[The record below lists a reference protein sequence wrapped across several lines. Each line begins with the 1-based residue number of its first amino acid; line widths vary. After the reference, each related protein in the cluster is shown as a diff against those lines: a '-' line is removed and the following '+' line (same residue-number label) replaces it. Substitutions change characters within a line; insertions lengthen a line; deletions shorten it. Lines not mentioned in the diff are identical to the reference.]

1 MGYHHVD
8 PSTLPAAP
16 DRPSTRRSIG
26 DACGLE
32 RLAAH
37 VYEVAPGEAVPL
49 ADHTH
54 DEQEEPFYVTA
65 GALRAET
72 PDETYAVG
80 PGETFVVEPD
90 SPQRA
95 AVPEDGAPTT
105 APVVGAPPVDDARP
119 YEPAGGDAS

>member
-16 DRPSTRRSIG
+16 DRPSTRRSIS

-37 VYEVAPGEAVPL
+37 VYEVAPGEAIPL
-49 ADHTH
+49 AYHSH
-54 DEQEEPFYVTA
+54 DEQEELFYVTA
-65 GALRAET
+65 GALRVET

-80 PGETFVVEPD
+80 AGEAFVVEPD

-95 AVPEDGAPTT
+95 TVPEDGAPTT
-105 APVVGAPPVDDARP
+105 ALVVGAPPVDDARP
-119 YEPAGGDAS
+119 YEPAGDDGS